1 MSAPAPAVES
11 PRQYRPFVVATP
23 RTFSQR
29 WGPWLAALVGVVS
42 AAGFVAGFSAS
53 VTILTLLGFAAA
65 FAGIWMPG
73 LGLFG
78 VAILSTID
86 PLTRVYLMSGGLLRW
101 NSFNYLLLLVMFIVL
116 PRVLKLHDIHTMLL
130 ACFTL
135 LMAVHLTFTP
145 ALDVGLYNILNVLAA
160 FGLLIF
166 HLRAGGDR
174 FMLYWMAVVSGLLAG
189 VGGAVYFM
197 QMASLPVINKNAW
210 SAYPLTAIFM
220 VCVAYPYT
228 RRGTSLLTLGG
239 LAMIN
244 TVWVFFS
251 GSRGAMLIA
260 LVCLGYLLFYTR
272 GVQQK
277 LGVGI
282 LALASFVVAIANFGD
297 QQAFALHRIDK
308 LFDDSRS
315 LDSRTSGRS
324 DLVIAGW
331 YLFRD
336 NPLGVGTGGFGPAY
350 AELIDNDIRFLGHEK
365 GAHSAWIKTL
375 AENGIIGLAL
385 LLAYVFSFAVHGFR
399 HRREGFLPLGLLV
412 TFVIASAFFSREFQS
427 KGLWFMAASYIS
439 LSSYRAL
446 SGSPATARNRDS
458 VLERLNASPFRLPQ
472 SPEPVPAE

>member
-1 MSAPAPAVES
+1 M
-11 PRQYRPFVVATP
+11 VASP

-29 WGPWLAALVGVVS
+29 WGPWLTALVAVLS
-42 AAGFVAGFSAS
+42 ALGFVAGFSVS
-53 VTILTLLGFAAA
+53 VTLLTLVGFATA

-116 PRVLKLHDIHTMLL
+116 PRVLRLHDIHTMLL

-135 LMAVHLTFTP
+135 LLAAHLTFTP
-145 ALDVGLYNILNVLAA
+145 AVDVGVYNVLNVLAA

-166 HLRAGGDR
+166 HLRAGNDR
-174 FMLYWMAVVSGLLAG
+174 FMLFWLAIVTG
-189 VGGAVYFM
+189 CLAAVGGAVFFVQM
-197 QMASLPVINKNAW
+197 QSLPVINKNAW
-210 SAYPLTAIFM
+210 SAYPLTALFM
-220 VCVAYPYT
+220 ICVAYPYA
-228 RRGTSLLTLGG
+228 RRAMPMLALGG
-239 LAMIN
+239 LAMLN
-244 TVWVFFS
+244 TIWVFFS

-260 LVCLGYLLFYTR
+260 VVCLGFLLFYTQ

-277 LGVGI
+277 IGVAV
-282 LALASFVVAIANFGD
+282 LAALSLIVAMANFGD
-297 QQAFALHRIDK
+297 QQAFAIHRIDK

-331 YLFRD
+331 YIFRD
-336 NPLGVGTGGFGPAY
+336 HPLGVGTGGFGLAY
-350 AELIDNDIRFLGHEK
+350 ADLIDNDIGFLGHEK
-365 GAHSAWIKTL
+365 GAHSAWVKTL
-375 AENGIIGLAL
+375 AENGILGIVL

-427 KGLWFMAASYIS
+427 KGLWFIAASYIS

-446 SGSPATARNRDS
+446 SGSPELARNRDS
-458 VLERLNASPFRLPQ
+458 VLSRLTGSRFHFAEPAA
-472 SPEPVPAE
+472 PEPEHAPVTATE